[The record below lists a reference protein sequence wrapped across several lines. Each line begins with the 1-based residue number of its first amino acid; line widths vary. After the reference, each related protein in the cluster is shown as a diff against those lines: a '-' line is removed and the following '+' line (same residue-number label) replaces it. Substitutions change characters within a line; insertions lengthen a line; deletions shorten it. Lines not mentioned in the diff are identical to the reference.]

1 MLNYFPTC
9 TKIDEQKLQS
19 KFNRV
24 SWRKASDF
32 MWTRIS
38 DPIIQRQLKILSLKG
53 QSNVSDTKLNQVNFL
68 ENITIIHIILYNF
81 LIFFKKKAHFRIY
94 IFESRIIPNYK

>member
-1 MLNYFPTC
+1 MFSFKNKLNIIKPHNRYTYF

-38 DPIIQRQLKILSLKG
+38 DPIIQRQLKILALKG
-53 QSNVSDTKLNQVNFL
+53 QSNVPDIKINQVIVL
-68 ENITIIHIILYNF
+68 ILFY
-81 LIFFKKKAHFRIY
+81 LYA
-94 IFESRIIPNYK
+94 YKILSV